1 MVVRYRTEQ
10 LRKVCEDASVAGKK
24 YGAEMAVKIQLR
36 IDQLQAALSVE
47 ILVSGRIGRCHQL
60 QGDRKGQYAMDLTHP
75 YRLIFEKVNEQ
86 IIAVKVLE
94 IVDYH

>member
-47 ILVSGRIGRCHQL
+47 MLVSGRI
-60 QGDRKGQYAMDLTHP
+60 
-75 YRLIFEKVNEQ
+75 
-86 IIAVKVLE
+86 
-94 IVDYH
+94 